1 MTREHWL
8 PAAPESAATAR
19 TLVREAAGQA
29 GLDGERIFDL
39 TLAATEAVANA
50 ITHGDAWPNGCI
62 LLTTEPCSRGLQV
75 EVCDCGTFDAV
86 LEPASLDATS
96 GRGIQIIATLV
107 DRLDVQS
114 RDGLTRVRFEK
125 HRMQVVP
132 NLRRPLIEQA
142 EKEMQ
147 RSARVAG

>member
-8 PAAPESAATAR
+8 PAAPESAREAR
-19 TLVREAAGQA
+19 TLVREAAAEA
-29 GLDGERIFDL
+29 GLDGERVFDL

-50 ITHGDAWPNGCI
+50 IRHGEAWPNGCI
-62 LLTTEPCSRGLQV
+62 LLATEPCARGLRV

-86 LEPASLDATS
+86 LEPASLESTS

-107 DRLDVQS
+107 DRLEVQN

-125 HRMQVVP
+125 HRLQVVP
-132 NLRRPLIEQA
+132 GIGRPLPEH
-142 EKEMQ
+142 EEL
-147 RSARVAG
+147 REGARVAG